1 MSVFDRSRV
10 YCIYS
15 LEQYK
20 CKFMLFS
27 CRYRR
32 CLASDLSQKGHIF
45 IVYNEQKVL
54 LRDKVIFSLGL
65 SIKPVIVLSINIIAH
80 RFIFV
85 TLIFY

>member
-1 MSVFDRSRV
+1 MSVFDRFRI

-15 LEQYK
+15 LEQCK

-80 RFIFV
+80 RFMFV
-85 TLIFY
+85 PLIFY